1 MKSSFCI
8 DLQRFMLIPTKFP
21 LSLYIT
27 LESGL
32 VARDGYKKKCP
43 TTSRGR
49 APNFINQYL
58 YLYKNLNSYFDS
70 SSTASSA
77 FLAVRFAAGFLAA
90 GAFVFSSFARSFSS
104 VASIFSILVCRR
116 TISFDFISISSS

>member
-1 MKSSFCI
+1 MAGEHI
-8 DLQRFMLIPTKFP
+8 LNGVLI
-21 LSLYIT
+21 YIKWASNIYYFG
-27 LESGL
+27 ERIGS
-32 VARDGYKKKCP
+32 AYGYKKKCP
-43 TTSRGR
+43 TTSRSR

-104 VASIFSILVCRR
+104 AASIFSILVCRR